1 MQKIIPVLLC
11 VIIKYHF
18 LLILALQTDWLTEEY
33 SSGFMAGESG
43 ERLFLVLKR
52 VEIKQEWA
60 DKHVPLGMLLGLG
73 LSLYV
78 RP

>member
-18 LLILALQTDWLTEEY
+18 LLILAWQTDWLTAEY
-33 SSGFMAGESG
+33 SSGFIAGESG

-52 VEIKQEWA
+52 VEMKKEWA
-60 DKHVPLGMLLGLG
+60 DKHVPFGMLQGLC

-78 RP
+78 KP